1 MGKHRHYTQA
11 DQELAEELVAEG
23 HSYAD
28 VGRKIG
34 APTNTIAAWVAK
46 HGWFKP
52 PSPSQYSKA
61 DKERARQMVEDGHS
75 LREAARTIGCSHQ
88 SIRSWLGLA
97 SSGRRNTYGNCDR
110 CSHPDRGECSS
121 RWCACEVEIEVLGQS
136 EDKLWARNGGRA
148 ALEMAY

>member
-11 DQELAEELVAEG
+11 DQELAEELVAAG

-46 HGWFKP
+46 NGWFKP
-52 PSPSQYSKA
+52 PVPSQYSKA

-75 LREAARTIGCSHQ
+75 LRGAARIIGCSKK
-88 SIRSWLGLA
+88 SIRNWMGDDVQ
-97 SSGRRNTYGNCDR
+97 RRPYGSCDR
-110 CSHPDRGECSS
+110 CSHPDRAECSP
-121 RWCACEVEIEVLGQS
+121 RWCACEVEIEVLGQP
-136 EDKLWARNGGRA
+136 EDKLWARNGGR
-148 ALEMAY
+148 EVWEWAY